1 MDDILIIFDQNKT
14 KEKAIINHENNT
26 DQHLEF
32 KISGKNNAIN
42 YLDLSVH
49 GNMNNIDLNIH
60 RKPAYA
66 DITIQF
72 SSSHSHEHKL
82 AAFTYYINRM
92 LTLPITKQ
100 AEIQEWNMIQ
110 WLKIMDSQNT

>member
-1 MDDILIIFDQNKT
+1 
-14 KEKAIINHENNT
+14 
-26 DQHLEF
+26 
-32 KISGKNNAIN
+32 
-42 YLDLSVH
+42 
-49 GNMNNIDLNIH
+49 MNNIDLNIH
-60 RKPAYA
+60 RKPTYA

-72 SSSHSHEHKL
+72 SSNHSHEHKL